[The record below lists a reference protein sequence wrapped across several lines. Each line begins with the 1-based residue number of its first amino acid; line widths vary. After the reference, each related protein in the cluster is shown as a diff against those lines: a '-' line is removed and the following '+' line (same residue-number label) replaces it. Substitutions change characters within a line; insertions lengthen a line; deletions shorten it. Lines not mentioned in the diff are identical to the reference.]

1 MYKHHEKQ
9 GSLARKPPTCV
20 IMRSLPKT
28 AVDPCP
34 MGEKKAVVERR
45 EGGGK
50 GNEQKGE
57 WLTNSFDAFPV
68 SGYKGRY
75 VGRVTRT
82 LLDIS

>member
-1 MYKHHEKQ
+1 
-9 GSLARKPPTCV
+9 
-20 IMRSLPKT
+20 MRSLPKT
-28 AVDPCP
+28 AVDPRP
-34 MGEKKAVVERR
+34 IGEKKAVVERKGEGR
-45 EGGGK
+45 EGEGREE

-82 LLDIS
+82 LVDIS

>member
-1 MYKHHEKQ
+1 
-9 GSLARKPPTCV
+9 
-20 IMRSLPKT
+20 
-28 AVDPCP
+28 

>member
-1 MYKHHEKQ
+1 
-9 GSLARKPPTCV
+9 
-20 IMRSLPKT
+20 MRSLPKT

-34 MGEKKAVVERR
+34 IGEKKAVVER
-45 EGGGK
+45 

-75 VGRVTRT
+75 VGRVTRNVARYIVT
-82 LLDIS
+82 